1 MKKKVNLLLISAIL
15 CGSLHAQQEIPDASK
30 FLSGPPDQTS
40 VEYLKDYSK
49 YVWGKTQRTTEDGKE
64 AAADMNYQLS
74 TYINAFSPLVG
85 LTISKSNTPN
95 IYLLLDYIMT
105 YGQKALEAAQGDF
118 SFSLRPY
125 AKFKE
130 SSLDPAYDSK
140 YSDITSYPSN
150 YAFMGWLT
158 ALTLVEICPDK
169 QNSILKRGYNYSPNS
184 VISGLNWDSDAEAGR
199 LLACAMTALLHNHSN
214 FNNMIKSARKEY
226 EEKTGISNT
235 IYTDDPTQPF
245 FPNTHLPNAV
255 EYLPAPP
262 EDLSVAFAYDMNQH
276 IVNSLKRNTSE
287 GKTAIEDVD
296 YSVDYLCKIYS
307 PAFGKTISK
316 SETPQIYN
324 LLSRVHD
331 TGKPAWNAIKNF
343 YKRKRPFVL
352 LNEATAWQP
361 GEAAGR
367 NSYSYPSGHTTEG
380 WLIAMV
386 LSEINSNNAEEI
398 FARSMQYGQGRVIT
412 GYHWQS
418 DIDAGRILASTVYAH
433 LHAVDD
439 FMKQMQLAKQE
450 YNGGTGVRSAISEK
464 ANTRADIYTIDGV
477 KVDGAPTRSGIY
489 IQGNK
494 KVAYK

>member
-226 EEKTGISNT
+226 EEKTLHSR
-235 IYTDDPTQPF
+235 
-245 FPNTHLPNAV
+245 
-255 EYLPAPP
+255 
-262 EDLSVAFAYDMNQH
+262 S
-276 IVNSLKRNTSE
+276 
-287 GKTAIEDVD
+287 
-296 YSVDYLCKIYS
+296 S
-307 PAFGKTISK
+307 PI
-316 SETPQIYN
+316 
-324 LLSRVHD
+324 
-331 TGKPAWNAIKNF
+331 
-343 YKRKRPFVL
+343 
-352 LNEATAWQP
+352 
-361 GEAAGR
+361 
-367 NSYSYPSGHTTEG
+367 
-380 WLIAMV
+380 LIC
-386 LSEINSNNAEEI
+386 
-398 FARSMQYGQGRVIT
+398 RMQ
-412 GYHWQS
+412 
-418 DIDAGRILASTVYAH
+418 
-433 LHAVDD
+433 
-439 FMKQMQLAKQE
+439 
-450 YNGGTGVRSAISEK
+450 
-464 ANTRADIYTIDGV
+464 
-477 KVDGAPTRSGIY
+477 
-489 IQGNK
+489 
-494 KVAYK
+494 